1 MKMTVKQL
9 RRLVR
14 EAMEPW
20 MIDAIRHQDSERERQ
35 HDIGRQ
41 LYIEPP
47 SPWEPPDEH
56 DEIPKEPR
64 GIADIDFT
72 IESNIRRFVREAV
85 RTIDDTRSDKPLPN
99 DLTVAK
105 LKEIFKS
112 VPYEAQEVKKKF
124 AELGFNVKWSRWN
137 DRDGDKLAGEAF
149 TKDGMRYFF
158 EFHDLDPQVGRDKP
172 LLVMFDNSGSSGW
185 VQDDD
190 GELAK
195 AKRHAKKEKAI
206 GGKE

>member
-1 MKMTVKQL
+1 MSVRQL

-20 MIDAIRHQDSERERQ
+20 MIDAIRRQEQERSRSQDVVRP
-35 HDIGRQ
+35 

-47 SPWEPPDEH
+47 SPWEHHDEH
-56 DEIPKEPR
+56 DEIPEDPR
-64 GIADIDFT
+64 GIADIDFD
-72 IESNIRRFVREAV
+72 IESDLRRFVREAV

-99 DLTVAK
+99 GLTVAK
-105 LKEIFKS
+105 LKELFKS

-195 AKRHAKKEKAI
+195 AKRYAKKEKTT
-206 GGKE
+206 EDEPE